1 MYEIS
6 TISDFCFVLSDYDS
20 QWVRAVLILSI
31 GTTPI
36 TIARAIPAIAG
47 FSNNDYDTLRQI
59 VSAKEGMNCILIA
72 SVTFTF
78 KQNFGRFAYKNLTN
92 VFFERRKRN
101 KSTSTLYEIM
111 ARKPI
116 VSDIIP
122 TNVKLF
128 QTSKLRTVFGLHNM
142 FEWLFYHL

>member
-1 MYEIS
+1 
-6 TISDFCFVLSDYDS
+6 
-20 QWVRAVLILSI
+20 
-31 GTTPI
+31 
-36 TIARAIPAIAG
+36 
-47 FSNNDYDTLRQI
+47 
-59 VSAKEGMNCILIA
+59 MNCILIA
-72 SVTFTF
+72 SVTFAF
-78 KQNFGRFAYKNLTN
+78 KQNFGRVAYKNLTN

-122 TNVKLF
+122 TNVKF